1 MKEVIVALITSSIW
15 RRFHVAIF
23 FLQGMDS
30 LFIII
35 NKIFGTRR
43 TKYPSTTPTMVSS
56 YEKRK
61 VRLALKTAVSFLVCL
76 PPGKIID
83 TVLFNN
89 HALQFF
95 ICSFVAEKKKTTVVY
110 GVRSGYFLIVRPL
123 LTINPENSSTF
134 SFLFFSSVSCFDA
147 HYPDSM
153 ILRYFTGPYRR
164 FPSPEI

>member
-83 TVLFNN
+83 TFYESLSNADMKYIEEMPITVNSGVDVSTSN
-89 HALQFF
+89 VDERSNF
-95 ICSFVAEKKKTTVVY
+95 IY
-110 GVRSGYFLIVRPL
+110 GNIV
-123 LTINPENSSTF
+123 
-134 SFLFFSSVSCFDA
+134 D
-147 HYPDSM
+147 
-153 ILRYFTGPYRR
+153 
-164 FPSPEI
+164 